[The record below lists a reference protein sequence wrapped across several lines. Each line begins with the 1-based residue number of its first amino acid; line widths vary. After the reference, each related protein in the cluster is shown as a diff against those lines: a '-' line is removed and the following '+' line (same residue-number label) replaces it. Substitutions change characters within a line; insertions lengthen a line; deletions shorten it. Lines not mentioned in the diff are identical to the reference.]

1 MSTETANRHAE
12 ISRRM
17 ILQAN
22 YELDHLG
29 DRVQASEKAAGAV
42 AHAIKAIGEDRQWRH
57 GSHNLRREIMAL
69 MAAEYG
75 NPALATL
82 QQYADHF
89 HGNFYED
96 RLYDWQLRQ
105 DLDIVNSL
113 LEYLLEVRERGPN
126 PDFVPAP
133 DQQRSIDRL
142 RLSEEEASADPMIDF
157 PPPMPPFVPP
167 EGG

>member
-17 ILQAN
+17 ISQAN

-29 DRVQASEKAAGAV
+29 DHVQASEKAAGAV
-42 AHAIKAIGEDRQWRH
+42 AHAIKSIGEDRQWRH

-82 QQYADHF
+82 QQYADQF
-89 HGNFYED
+89 HGNFYDD

-105 DLDIVNSL
+105 DLDIVTGL
-113 LEYLLEVRERGPN
+113 LEHLLEVRELGPN
-126 PDFVPAP
+126 PEFVPTP
-133 DQQRSIDRL
+133 GQQRSIDRL
-142 RLSEEEASADPMIDF
+142 RLSEEEASNDPTIDL
-157 PPPMPPFVPP
+157 PPFVPP
-167 EGG
+167 QG

>member
-1 MSTETANRHAE
+1 MSIETANRHAE

-75 NPALATL
+75 NAALATL

-89 HGNFYED
+89 HDNFYED
-96 RLYDWQLRQ
+96 RLYDWHLRQ
-105 DLDIVNSL
+105 DLDVVTSL
-113 LEYLLEVRERGPN
+113 LEHLLEIRERGPN
-126 PDFVPAP
+126 PGFVPTP

-142 RLSEEEASADPMIDF
+142 RISEDEAAADPMIDF
-157 PPPMPPFVPP
+157 PPPFAPP
-167 EGG
+167 EG

>member
-42 AHAIKAIGEDRQWRH
+42 AHAIKSIGEDRQWRH
-57 GSHNLRREIMAL
+57 GSHNLRREIINLVADEFQRPDL
-69 MAAEYG
+69 KYLQRAADDLH
-75 NPALATL
+75 A
-82 QQYADHF
+82 
-89 HGNFYED
+89 NFYED
-96 RLYDWQLRQ
+96 LLFEFRLRELLAEVTGL
-105 DLDIVNSL
+105 LDF
-113 LEYLLEVRERGPN
+113 LLEVRERGPN
-126 PDFVPAP
+126 PEFVPTP

-142 RLSEEEASADPMIDF
+142 RISEEEASADPMIDL

-167 EGG
+167 GG